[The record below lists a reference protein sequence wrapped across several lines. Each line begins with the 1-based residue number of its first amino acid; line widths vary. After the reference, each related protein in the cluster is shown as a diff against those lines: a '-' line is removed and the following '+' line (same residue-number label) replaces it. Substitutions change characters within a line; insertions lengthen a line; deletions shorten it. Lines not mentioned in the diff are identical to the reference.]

1 MHNKNTKLSIVVPC
15 FNEEKTIEKIIDK
28 IIKYSPYDN
37 EIIVIDDCSNDK
49 SKQIL
54 ESEIKDKISKL
65 IVNEK
70 NYGKGYSVRKG
81 IEAANGDIIL
91 IQDADLEYDPSD
103 YFKLVE
109 PIIAGYAD
117 VVYGSRFIGSEEKR
131 ILYYWHSLGNKVL
144 TTFSNMFSL

>member
-131 ILYYWHSLGNKVL
+131 IL
-144 TTFSNMFSL
+144 

>member
-65 IVNEK
+65 IVN
-70 NYGKGYSVRKG
+70 
-81 IEAANGDIIL
+81 
-91 IQDADLEYDPSD
+91 
-103 YFKLVE
+103 
-109 PIIAGYAD
+109 
-117 VVYGSRFIGSEEKR
+117 
-131 ILYYWHSLGNKVL
+131 
-144 TTFSNMFSL
+144 